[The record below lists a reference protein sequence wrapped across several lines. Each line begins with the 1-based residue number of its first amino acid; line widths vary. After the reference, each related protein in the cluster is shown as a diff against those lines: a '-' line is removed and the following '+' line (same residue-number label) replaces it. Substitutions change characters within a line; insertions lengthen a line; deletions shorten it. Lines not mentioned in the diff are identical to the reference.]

1 MAATRPQ
8 CLVCNTVEGKYKCPL
23 CENLT
28 CSLACSQEHRD
39 NHPVVEEKP
48 KRFINIGPAVVT
60 EPDPSEQQQPSK
72 LSDIADTAEY
82 KSLLQRYPDLEK
94 YLWSIATATD
104 PPKTNQGG
112 NITRKANQPW
122 TREAGMT
129 NAVQLV
135 QSIKASPGDVRDAIR
150 EFSDLVSIF
159 KARIQTQDDEARKRR
174 AQEDAKIIGSL
185 LREEKS

>member
-1 MAATRPQ
+1 M
-8 CLVCNTVEGKYKCPL
+8 
-23 CENLT
+23 
-28 CSLACSQEHRD
+28 
-39 NHPVVEEKP
+39 EEKP
-48 KRFINIGPAVVT
+48 KRSNTTEPAVEA
-60 EPDPSEQQQPSK
+60 EPSPSEQQQQPSK

-94 YLWSIATATD
+94 YLWNIATATD
-104 PPKTNQGG
+104 PPRPNQGG

-122 TREAGMT
+122 TREAGMS

-150 EFSDLVSIF
+150 EFSDLVTIF
-159 KARIQTQDDEARKRR
+159 KARMQTEDDEARKRR
-174 AQEDAKIIGSL
+174 AQEDAKIIGKL